1 MFVGTSWLEF
11 ILMREYIKLG
21 LSGYFL
27 SLLYLYLLE
36 LFICSISL
44 LFFSKSSQWMHIQLE
59 CSFSLQRLLFFWSL
73 QLMLVSPLIRILHI
87 FKRFEETFQDS
98 SLLVGVNIP
107 WLHFYL
113 PIFLSISLWVLF
125 WVIFFLKLISRS
137 VKLLHIRGRFER
149 LLFSKTFFE
158 CLKF

>member
-1 MFVGTSWLEF
+1 
-11 ILMREYIKLG
+11 
-21 LSGYFL
+21 
-27 SLLYLYLLE
+27 
-36 LFICSISL
+36 
-44 LFFSKSSQWMHIQLE
+44 
-59 CSFSLQRLLFFWSL
+59 
-73 QLMLVSPLIRILHI
+73 MLVSPLIRILHI